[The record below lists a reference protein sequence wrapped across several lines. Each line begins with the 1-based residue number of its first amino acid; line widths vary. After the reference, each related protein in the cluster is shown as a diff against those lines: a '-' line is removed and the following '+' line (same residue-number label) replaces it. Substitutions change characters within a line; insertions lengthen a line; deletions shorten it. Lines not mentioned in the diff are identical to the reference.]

1 MPSAVLAQ
9 TPQPT
14 APAVQATSPAV
25 LDQIVA
31 SARPDAPVMLTL
43 ANRDIVQFRAAILG
57 RSSADRA
64 QTAGVLLRQLASE
77 AEAVQVG
84 LRPVGNA
91 SFVTVSGRD
100 VFVILPADVDE
111 LSGETLDTKAQATV
125 ERLQQAFALS
135 TDEITTLV
143 QIPTRTM
150 TRRKVSGRLKA
161 DESDRVL
168 RAVRLMQ
175 RATVLF
181 NNDPAAAKTWMKT
194 PQRGLGGAVPLDL
207 AGTEVGAREVEDAL
221 GRIED
226 GVFA

>member
-1 MPSAVLAQ
+1 MPSPKVI
-9 TPQPT
+9 TRKSPT
-14 APAVQATSPAV
+14 ARRFAGRRDHSGGATIPTPSPAHE
-25 LDQIVA
+25 
-31 SARPDAPVMLTL
+31 SARLLGIPASDASTL
-43 ANRDIVQFRAAILG
+43 IRRV
-57 RSSADRA
+57 
-64 QTAGVLLRQLASE
+64 RQ
-77 AEAVQVG
+77 G
-84 LRPVGNA
+84 FP
-91 SFVTVSGRD
+91 F
-100 VFVILPADVDE
+100 
-111 LSGETLDTKAQATV
+111 ATV

-135 TDEITTLV
+135 ADELTALV

-168 RAVRLMQ
+168 RAVRLMH

-181 NNDPAAAKTWMKT
+181 NSDPAAAKMWMTT
-194 PQRGLGGAVPLDL
+194 PQRGLGGAVPLNL